1 VRISKQAVAS
11 LVALL
16 SVGGAAVVVIAA
28 DAYQDRHMAMEAV
41 GDAMKSL
48 GAIAK
53 KQAPFD
59 AAVVKANA
67 TTIADHL
74 KEASTLFPAGSG
86 GGESRAKPEIWT
98 DSAGFEK
105 GMKDA
110 QAAAVA
116 LQSVSDEAAYGPA
129 LGALGG
135 NWRFP
140 AGVRGIPEPP
150 GKASPKA

>member
-1 VRISKQAVAS
+1 MRISKQAVAS
-11 LVALL
+11 LVVAL
-16 SVGGAAVVVIAA
+16 SVGGAAVAVIAA

-53 KQAPFD
+53 KQTPFD

-74 KEASTLFPAGSG
+74 KKASTLFPAGSG

-98 DSAGFEK
+98 DAAGFEK
-105 GMKDA
+105 GMKDG

-116 LQSVSDEAAYGPA
+116 LQSVSDEAAFGPA
-129 LGALGG
+129 LGALGSSCKSCHDKY
-135 NWRFP
+135 R
-140 AGVRGIPEPP
+140 IP
-150 GKASPKA
+150 KQ

>member
-11 LVALL
+11 LVVAL
-16 SVGGAAVVVIAA
+16 SVGGAAAIVIAA
-28 DAYQDRHMAMEAV
+28 DAYQDRHMAMETV

-53 KQAPFD
+53 KEAPFD
-59 AAVVKANA
+59 AAVVKSNA
-67 TTIADHL
+67 TTIADNL
-74 KEASTLFPAGSG
+74 KTASALFTAGSG

-98 DSAGFEK
+98 DAAGFEK

-129 LGALGG
+129 LGALGSTCKSCHDKY
-135 NWRFP
+135 RL
-140 AGVRGIPEPP
+140 
-150 GKASPKA
+150 PKK

>member
-1 VRISKQAVAS
+1 VKISKQVVAS

-16 SVGGAAVVVIAA
+16 SVGGAAVAVIAA
-28 DAYQDRHMAMEAV
+28 DAFHDRHMAMEAV
-41 GDAMKSL
+41 GDAMKPL
-48 GAIAK
+48 GAMAK
-53 KQAPFD
+53 KAAPFD

-74 KEASTLFPAGSG
+74 KMASTLFPAGSG

-116 LQSVSDEAAYGPA
+116 LQSVSDEAAFGPA

-135 NWRFP
+135 NCKSCHDKYR
-140 AGVRGIPEPP
+140 IP
-150 GKASPKA
+150 KQ

>member
-1 VRISKQAVAS
+1 MKISKQVVAS

-16 SVGGAAVVVIAA
+16 SVGGAAVAVIAA
-28 DAYQDRHMAMEAV
+28 DAFHDRHMAMEAV
-41 GDAMKSL
+41 GDAMKPL
-48 GAIAK
+48 GAMAK
-53 KQAPFD
+53 KAAPFD

-74 KEASTLFPAGSG
+74 KMASTLFPAGSG

-116 LQSVSDEAAYGPA
+116 LQSVSDEAAFGPA

-135 NWRFP
+135 NCKSCHDKYR
-140 AGVRGIPEPP
+140 IP
-150 GKASPKA
+150 KQ